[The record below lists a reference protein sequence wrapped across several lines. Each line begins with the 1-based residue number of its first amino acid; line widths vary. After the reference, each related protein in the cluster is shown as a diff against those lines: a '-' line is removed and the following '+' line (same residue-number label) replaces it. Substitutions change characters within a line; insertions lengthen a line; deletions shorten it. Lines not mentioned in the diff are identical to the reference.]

1 MLIGIWPV
9 LVAAVGLLL
18 LSTALAWLLVWTVM

>member
-1 MLIGIWPV
+1 VLIGIWPV